1 MKTHMELRLLLI
13 VLLVSNVWLVRPQNI
28 KETKDLIPNKHIN
41 AFAEDK
47 CGYMW
52 IATGRGLCR
61 YNGYEYSNYYHILD
75 DETSL
80 PSDFVTNLFLDSNLN
95 LWIATTAGLCKY
107 DYDKDAF
114 STYKLSDS
122 IRNICDFGILEFKGR
137 IMSYGVGGI
146 RIVDEQRH
154 GLAPVRGTEN
164 WLIGTLVAD
173 GRGNLWAGCRGGQG
187 ILCLNK
193 ELAVEK
199 IIQLDKATE
208 IYCSY
213 RHKDG
218 TIWFGT
224 NHGIVVA
231 DTDKKD
237 LIHYSPG
244 DGIPLVNQAVTFLFP
259 TEDNLLIG
267 TETEGVKVYNWLTN
281 SLLTGLNTNYFIE
294 NKAKNV
300 TCCYRDKAYNLW
312 LGTFDQGYLI
322 DLNAHKNNN
331 NDRFLNAYIKDKF
344 VTRIGVDKDDNLW
357 LGTRYDGLIHYNR
370 KTHQVTEYNSSN
382 FVPFASSKSNFVQ
395 SLYVDSKGNLWLEYD
410 RKLIHCVI
418 QKGSVISSY
427 KIYDVKTDIVTITED
442 AQNRI
447 WLGSAAN
454 GIMTCDIDFLKEP
467 LHLSLP
473 KGKWINI
480 TKLIQ
485 LRTGEMLYSS
495 YDDGIYMIN
504 SQTFAVSSLIED
516 AQLRRYVTRAVFLYE
531 DFDNNIWIGTY
542 GGGLIRYNIRNRQYE
557 LFSMKDGLPCN
568 DILAMT
574 SDSEENL
581 WISTSYGISKFD
593 RKKKS
598 FFNFYDYDGLGG
610 NQFHEKSVARLGD
623 GTLLFGGNHGL
634 SYFNPKNIEIYSV
647 PVPVILEDLKILNVS
662 EKVGNGVLDAHINDT
677 KEITLN
683 HHQNVFSIDY
693 SGIDFAAARKIR
705 YAYKL
710 EGFDKKWNYVGEHRR
725 ITYSNL
731 APGTYVLEIKAQG
744 NDGTWCAESK
754 KLRIHIKV
762 APWLSW
768 SAFIGYGIVVLLL
781 VYFFNRMY
789 VRIKLDKAKLKL
801 IEQQRVQEKEMMDVK
816 IRFFTNISH
825 ELRTP
830 LSMIYG
836 PVKVLLEDDTLQAKN
851 HYLLD
856 SIHHNVERLLGLI
869 DQLLDFGKIETDTLS
884 LSVSHTEIGPI
895 INDLVNNYSYYAQE
909 KNIRVTVD
917 CPYPA
922 LAVPVDA
929 DKLGKVLSNLFS
941 NALKYTLK
949 DGHVRIEVR
958 EVAELNETFSSKL
971 AGKHCLVITV
981 TDDGIGMPAK
991 DLPYLFERYKRF
1003 EDKDN
1008 RWSNIAGT
1016 GIGLNYVKCLIEK
1029 HHGDIIAKLGE
1040 ERGMIFSFALPVDL
1054 SEYSEDEIERR
1065 ENGPVYPYT
1074 PQPVPKFVD
1083 ISLGEE
1089 TQDENKPVI
1098 LLVEDNAELSLFIRQ
1113 FLKGEYHIVAAS
1125 NGREGYE
1132 KALEIIPDLIIS
1144 DVLMPVMNGYELCH
1158 EIKND
1163 INLCHIPFVILT
1175 AKTMEKDYL
1184 DGYMQG
1190 ADIYLNKPFN
1200 PLLLK
1205 TIISNVFINQK
1216 RRSEALMGQILPC
1229 RQEEEK
1235 EDDSAMALTHE
1246 MSPLDKRFMEKLYV
1260 YIEQNL
1266 SNPELNVNILG
1277 RELGFSRTSFYRKI
1291 KALTDQGP
1299 NDFLQIYRL
1308 KRAAEL
1314 LSKREYSVN
1323 EVSDLVGFKTHSH
1336 FSTCFKKCF
1345 GVSPRDYVE
1354 TQGK

>member
-1 MKTHMELRLLLI
+1 MKKHVDLRLLLI
-13 VLLVSNVWLVRPQNI
+13 VFFISNTFIIYSQNNG
-28 KETKDLIPNKHIN
+28 ETKDLIPNKHIN
-41 AFAEDK
+41 AFSEDK
-47 CGYMW
+47 SGYMW
-52 IATGRGLCR
+52 IATGRGLCK
-61 YNGYEYSNYYHILD
+61 YNGYEYKNYYHILD

-80 PSDFVTNLFLDSNLN
+80 PSDFVTNLLLDSQSN
-95 LWIATTAGLCKY
+95 LWVTTTAGLCKY
-107 DYDKDAF
+107 DYNSDAF
-114 STYKLSDS
+114 KTYTLSDS
-122 IRNICDFGILEFKGR
+122 IRNICDFGILEFNDR
-137 IMSYGVGGI
+137 IISYGVSGI
-146 RIVDEQRH
+146 KVIDEERH
-154 GLAPVRGTEN
+154 KLIPVAGTEN
-164 WLIGTLVAD
+164 WLIGTLIAD
-173 GRGNLWAGCRGGQG
+173 GQDYLWAGCRGGQG

-193 ELAVEK
+193 DLSVEK

-213 RHKDG
+213 KHKDG

-224 NHGIVVA
+224 NHGIIVVDIHKKALRQYSSA
-231 DTDKKD
+231 DEVP
-237 LIHYSPG
+237 LI
-244 DGIPLVNQAVTFLFP
+244 NQAVTFLFS

-300 TCCYRDKAYNLW
+300 TCCYRDKAHNLW

-357 LGTRYDGLIHYNR
+357 LGTRYDGLVYYNR
-370 KTHQVTEYNSSN
+370 KTHKITEYNSSN

-395 SLYVDSKGNLWLEYD
+395 SLYVDSNGNLWLEYD
-410 RKLIHCVI
+410 RKLIHCLI
-418 QKGSVISSY
+418 QKGGIISSY
-427 KIYDVKTDIVTITED
+427 KIYNAKADIVTITED
-442 AQNRI
+442 SQNRI
-447 WLGSAAN
+447 WLGSASD
-454 GIMTCDIDFLKEP
+454 GIMICDINLQKEP
-467 LHLSLP
+467 VHLFLP
-473 KGKWINI
+473 KKKWINI

-485 LRTGEMLYSS
+485 LRTGEMLYAS
-495 YDDGIYMIN
+495 YDDGIYLVN
-504 SQTFAVSSLIED
+504 PQTMSVSLLID
-516 AQLRRYVTRAVFLYE
+516 NAQLRSYVARAVFLYE

-542 GGGLIRYNIRNRQYE
+542 GGGMVRYNLKNRQYE
-557 LFSMKDGLPCN
+557 VFSMKNGLPSN

-634 SYFNPKNIEIYSV
+634 SYFNPKDIEIYSV
-647 PVPVILEDLKILNVS
+647 SVPVILEDLKILNVS
-662 EKVGNGVLDAHINDT
+662 EKVGNGVLNTHINDT

-693 SGIDFAAARKIR
+693 IGINFASAENIR

-710 EGFDKKWNYVGEHRR
+710 NGFDEKWNYVGEHRR
-725 ITYSNL
+725 VTYSNL

-754 KLRIHIKV
+754 KLCINIKV
-762 APWLSW
+762 APWFSW
-768 SAFIGYGIVVLLL
+768 PALIGYGVIILLV

-789 VRIKLDKAKLKL
+789 MRIKLDKAKLQL
-801 IEQQRVQEKEMMDVK
+801 IERQRVQEKEMMDVK

-836 PVKVLLEDDTLQAKN
+836 PVKLLLEDPMLQAKS

-856 SIHHNVERLLGLI
+856 SINHNVERLLGLI

-884 LSVSHTEIGPI
+884 LSVSHTEICSVI
-895 INDLVNNYSYYAQE
+895 YDLVNNYSYYAQE

-917 CPYPA
+917 CPYPS
-922 LAVPVDA
+922 LTVPVDA
-929 DKLGKVLSNLFS
+929 DKFGKVLSNLFS

-949 DGHVRIEVR
+949 DGHVRIGVR
-958 EVAELNETFSSKL
+958 DVAEMDETFSSKL

-1008 RWSNIAGT
+1008 RWNNIAGT

-1029 HHGDIIAKLGE
+1029 HHGEIIAKLGE
-1040 ERGMIFSFALPVDL
+1040 ERGMIFCFALPVEF
-1054 SEYSEDEIERR
+1054 SEYGANEIEIE
-1065 ENGPVYPYT
+1065 ENVEVYPHT
-1074 PQPVPKFVD
+1074 PQSVSFAD
-1083 ISLGEE
+1083 ITPREE
-1089 TQDENKPVI
+1089 SEDENKPVI
-1098 LLVEDNAELSLFIRQ
+1098 LVVEDNAELSLFIRQ
-1113 FLKGEYHIVAAS
+1113 FLKEEYHIVAAS
-1125 NGREGYE
+1125 DGREGYE
-1132 KALEIIPDLIIS
+1132 KALEIIPDMIIS

-1175 AKTMEKDYL
+1175 AKTMEKDYM

-1216 RRSEALMGQILPC
+1216 RRSEALMGQMLPS
-1229 RQEEEK
+1229 RQEAEK
-1235 EDDSAMALTHE
+1235 EDADAKALTRE
-1246 MSPLDKRFMEKLYV
+1246 MSPLDKKFMEKLYV

-1308 KRAAEL
+1308 KRAADL
-1314 LSKREYSVN
+1314 LSKHEYSVN

-1336 FSTCFKKCF
+1336 FSTCFKKFF
-1345 GVSPRDYVE
+1345 GVSPRDYAE
-1354 TQGK
+1354 KREK